1 VETASISYRVADF
14 LKKHPPFTTMA
25 DADLLEFAPTGRVR
39 FYERNEYIL
48 WQGEPHRSQIFV
60 IQQGTVSLW
69 DEATPSSDARP
80 GSGLG
85 DVRGAG
91 DMLGIERFNGARSTL
106 YTARSESDVVIYA
119 FPAEDFDALLTKYER
134 ARQYVTAEA
143 GITLDY
149 QMPDERRDLGA
160 TFLYQLVAHKAVA
173 NCGVETSIRDAARRL
188 GAAGTGALTVV
199 GADQRPRA
207 ILTAASFVAWVAAGG
222 GDAGASVDTLSPG
235 RIGIVGPDATIVDG
249 ILAMAHGPFDAL
261 AITNDGTPA
270 GTVNAVVSARDLG
283 TVFGDRPL
291 ALLNDIRTAE
301 STAAL
306 RVANHRARAFALR
319 HLTSAVSVDW
329 LSRLLHVVDTAI
341 VRRLVA
347 FAGAE
352 ALPACWCFAGSSG
365 RSESP
370 TRLAP
375 QIVLVVK
382 DGSASVAARDALR
395 TVSRLVAEC
404 DYLPRQNVPFD
415 PDFYVATLAEWR
427 ARFSGWI
434 GDPVRTEMYR
444 ARSLF
449 DLAPVEGTTALWRE
463 IETLVTNTVDRDFLH
478 VLAND
483 CLATLPPLTFFEDAV
498 VDTSGEHSA
507 VFQLEAS
514 ALRPLVDVA
523 RVFSLAARAAVG
535 RSTIERFGAA
545 RALLPEEQELF
556 REASDT
562 FRVVLWQQGRIG
574 ITEGTSGVD
583 LPPAL
588 LSRNDRHVLKSGF
601 RSILRLLRFTADPA
615 WIRAL

>member
-1 VETASISYRVADF
+1 VETATISYRVADF
-14 LKKHPPFTTMA
+14 LKKHPPFNTMA

-69 DEATPSSDARP
+69 DESKPTSDARP

-91 DMLGIERFNGARSTL
+91 DMLGIERFNGARSTV
-106 YTARSESDVVIYA
+106 YTVRSESDVVIYA
-119 FPAEDFDALLTKYER
+119 FPAEDFDALLMKYER
-134 ARQYVTAEA
+134 ARQYVTTEA
-143 GITLDY
+143 GVTLDY
-149 QMPDERRDLGA
+149 QTPEERRDLTS
-160 TFLYQLVAHKAVA
+160 TFLYQLVAHGTVA
-173 NCGVETSIRDAARRL
+173 RCDAGTSIREAARRL
-188 GAAGTGALTVV
+188 AASGTGALTVV
-199 GADQRPRA
+199 GQDQRVHAVVTP
-207 ILTAASFVAWVAAGG
+207 ASFVTWIADGN
-222 GDAGASVDTLSPG
+222 GDADAPVETLSPG
-235 RIGIVGPDATIVDG
+235 RIGTVGPDTTVVDG
-249 ILAMAHGPFDAL
+249 VLTMAHGPYDAL
-261 AITNDGTPA
+261 AITNDSTPGGTLS
-270 GTVNAVVSARDLG
+270 AVVSARDLG
-283 TVFGDRPL
+283 TVFGDQPL
-291 ALLNDIRTAE
+291 ALLSDIRSAG
-301 STAAL
+301 STDAL

-329 LSRLLHVVDTAI
+329 LSRLLHAVDIAI
-341 VRRLVA
+341 VRKLIA
-347 FAGAE
+347 FAGAD

-375 QIVLVVK
+375 QLVLLVS
-382 DGSASVAARDALR
+382 DGSALVAARAAYR

-404 DYLPRQNVPFD
+404 DYLPRQNIPFE
-415 PDFYVATLAEWR
+415 PGFYVATLAEWR

-434 GDPVRTEMYR
+434 GDPVRTEMSR
-444 ARSLF
+444 ARTLF
-449 DLAPVEGTTALWRE
+449 DVTPVHGTTALWQQ
-463 IETLVTNTVDRDFLH
+463 IEALVTSTVDQDFLH

-507 VFQLEAS
+507 VFKLEES

-535 RSTIERFGAA
+535 RSTIERFGVA
-545 RALLPEEQELF
+545 RALLPEQAELF
-556 REASDT
+556 REAGDT

-574 ITEGTSGVD
+574 IAEGTSGID

-615 WIRAL
+615 WIKTL

>member
-1 VETASISYRVADF
+1 VETATISYRVADF
-14 LKKHPPFTTMA
+14 LKKHPPFNTMA

-69 DEATPSSDARP
+69 DEAKPADARP

-91 DMLGIERFNGARSTL
+91 DMLGIERFNGARSTV

-119 FPAEDFDALLTKYER
+119 FPADDFDVLLMKYER

-143 GITLDY
+143 SVTLDY
-149 QMPDERRDLGA
+149 QTPEERRDLTS
-160 TFLYQLVAHKAVA
+160 TFLYQLVAHRTAA
-173 NCGVETSIRDAARRL
+173 TCGADTSIRDAARRL
-188 GAAGTGALTVV
+188 EATGSGALTVV
-199 GADQRPRA
+199 GADQRPQA
-207 ILTAASFVAWVAAGG
+207 IITPASLVAWIAAGG
-222 GDAGASVDTLSPG
+222 GDAAAPVATLSTG
-235 RIGIVGPDATIVDG
+235 RIGTVGPDATVVDG
-249 ILAMAHGPFDAL
+249 VLAMARGPFDAL
-261 AITNDGTPA
+261 AITNDGTAA
-270 GTVNAVVSARDLG
+270 GMVNAVVSVRDIGAL
-283 TVFGDRPL
+283 FGDEPL
-291 ALLNDIRTAE
+291 ALLSEIRSAD
-301 STAAL
+301 SAGAL

-329 LSRLLHVVDTAI
+329 LARLLHVVDAAI
-341 VRRLVA
+341 VGRLVA
-347 FAGAE
+347 LAGAD

-375 QIVLVVK
+375 QLVLLVNEGGALV
-382 DGSASVAARDALR
+382 GARAALR

-404 DYLPRQNVPFD
+404 DYLPRQNVPFES
-415 PDFYVATLAEWR
+415 DFYVATLAEWR

-434 GDPVRTEMYR
+434 GDPVRTEMSR
-444 ARSLF
+444 ARTLF
-449 DLAPVEGTTALWRE
+449 DLTPVHGVAALWQQ
-463 IETLVTNTVDRDFLH
+463 IEALVTNTVDQDFLH

-523 RVFSLAARAAVG
+523 RVFSLAARAAMG

-545 RALLPEEQELF
+545 RALLPEQQELF

-574 ITEGTSGVD
+574 ITGGTSGID

-601 RSILRLLRFTADPA
+601 RSILRLLRFTADPS
-615 WIRAL
+615 WLRTL

>member
-1 VETASISYRVADF
+1 
-14 LKKHPPFTTMA
+14 
-25 DADLLEFAPTGRVR
+25 
-39 FYERNEYIL
+39 
-48 WQGEPHRSQIFV
+48 
-60 IQQGTVSLW
+60 
-69 DEATPSSDARP
+69 
-80 GSGLG
+80 
-85 DVRGAG
+85 
-91 DMLGIERFNGARSTL
+91 MLGIERFNGARSTL

-143 GITLDY
+143 GVTLDY
-149 QMPDERRDLGA
+149 QTPEERRDLTA
-160 TFLYQLVAHKAVA
+160 TFLYQLVAHKSVA
-173 NCGVETSIRDAARRL
+173 TCEAETSIRDAARRIDV
-188 GAAGTGALTVV
+188 AGTGVLTIV
-199 GADQRPRA
+199 GADRQPQA
-207 ILTAASFVAWVAAGG
+207 VLTPASFLAWIAAGG
-222 GDAGASVDTLSPG
+222 GDADAPVRTLSAG
-235 RIGIVGPDATIVDG
+235 RLATVGPDATVVDG
-249 ILAMAHGPFDAL
+249 VLAMARGPFDAL
-261 AITNDGTPA
+261 AITNDGTPT
-270 GTVNAVVSARDLG
+270 GQLNAVVAAGDIG
-283 TVFGDRPL
+283 TVFGDQPL
-291 ALLNDIRTAE
+291 SLLHDIHAAQ
-301 STAAL
+301 SVDAL

-329 LSRLLHVVDTAI
+329 LSRLLHVVDVAI
-341 VRRLVA
+341 VRRLVTL
-347 FAGAE
+347 AGAD

-365 RSESP
+365 RSESL

-375 QIVLVVK
+375 QLVLLVS
-382 DGSASVAARDALR
+382 DGSAAVAARAALR

-404 DYLPRQNVPFD
+404 DYLPRANVPFEA
-415 PDFYVATLAEWR
+415 DFYVATLAEWR

-444 ARSLF
+444 GRALF
-449 DLAPVEGTTALWRE
+449 DLAPVFGTTALWQQ
-463 IETLVTNTVDRDFLH
+463 IETLVTATVDRDFLH

-507 VFQLEAS
+507 VFQLEES

-523 RVFSLAARAAVG
+523 RVFSLAARAAMG

-545 RALLPEEQELF
+545 RALLPEQQELF

-574 ITEGTSGVD
+574 IAEGTSGID

-615 WIRAL
+615 WVQALA

>member
-1 VETASISYRVADF
+1 
-14 LKKHPPFTTMA
+14 MA
-25 DADLLEFAPTGRVR
+25 DGDLLEFAPTGRVR
-39 FYERNEYIL
+39 FYERNAYIL

-69 DEATPSSDARP
+69 DEAKPASEARP

-119 FPAEDFDALLTKYER
+119 FPAEDFDVLLMKYER

-143 GITLDY
+143 GVTLDY
-149 QMPDERRDLGA
+149 QTPEERRDLA
-160 TFLYQLVAHKAVA
+160 STFLYQIVAHRTVA
-173 NCGVETSIRDAARRL
+173 TCDAETSIREAARRL
-188 GAAGTGALTVV
+188 EIAGPGVLTVV
-199 GADQRPRA
+199 DADQHPQA
-207 ILTAASFVAWVAAGG
+207 VLTPASLVAWVAAGG
-222 GDAGASVDTLSPG
+222 GDADGPVRTLSTG
-235 RIGIVGPDATIVDG
+235 RIGTVSPDATVVDG
-249 ILAMAHGPFDAL
+249 VLAMAYGPFDAL
-261 AITNDGTPA
+261 AITNDGTAA

-283 TVFGDRPL
+283 TVFGDQPL
-291 ALLNDIRTAE
+291 TLLNDIRNAE

-306 RVANHRARAFALR
+306 RIANHRARAFALR
-319 HLTSAVSVDW
+319 HLTGAVSVDW
-329 LSRLLHVVDTAI
+329 LSRLLHVVDAAI
-341 VRRLVA
+341 VGRLIA
-347 FAGAE
+347 FAGAD
-352 ALPACWCFAGSSG
+352 ALSACWCFAGSSG

-375 QIVLVVK
+375 QMVLLVS
-382 DGSASVAARDALR
+382 DGSASVAARGALR

-404 DYLPRQNVPFD
+404 DYLPRQNVPFE

-434 GDPVRTEMYR
+434 GDPVRTEMSR
-444 ARSLF
+444 ARTLF
-449 DLAPVEGTTALWRE
+449 DLTPVHGATALWQQL
-463 IETLVTNTVDRDFLH
+463 ETLVTSTVDQDFLH

-523 RVFSLAARAAVG
+523 RVFSLAARAAMG
-535 RSTIERFGAA
+535 RSTIERFAAA
-545 RALLPEEQELF
+545 RALLPEQQELF

-574 ITEGTSGVD
+574 ISEGTSGID

-615 WIRAL
+615 WIQTLR